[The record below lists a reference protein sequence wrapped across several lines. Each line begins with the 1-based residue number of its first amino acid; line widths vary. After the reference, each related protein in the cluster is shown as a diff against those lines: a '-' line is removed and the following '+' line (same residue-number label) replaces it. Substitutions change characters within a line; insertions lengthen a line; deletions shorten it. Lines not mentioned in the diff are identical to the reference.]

1 MDAAN
6 GWETEWGRR
15 AALAAAR
22 YLVVIPAAALAIGA
36 ASLFGGRP
44 DLARLV
50 WAIGIAPVL
59 LTLIVTS
66 AASLWRGG
74 EVGLDFIAALAMGGA
89 LAGGE

>member
-36 ASLFGGRP
+36 AFWFSGRP

-59 LTLIVTS
+59 LTLIVPS
-66 AASLWRGG
+66 AASLWRG